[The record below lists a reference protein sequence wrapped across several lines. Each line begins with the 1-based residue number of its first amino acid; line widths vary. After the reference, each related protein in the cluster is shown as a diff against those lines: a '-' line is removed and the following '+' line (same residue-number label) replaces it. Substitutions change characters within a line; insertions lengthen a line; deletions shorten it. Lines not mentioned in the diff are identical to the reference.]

1 MTKNESIIKASGI
14 DLTKLLPENLDDMK
28 DHEIDL
34 FIEENLLQPF
44 ESMHV
49 DFIWE
54 EICYLS
60 DTIRDVFNAGVK
72 EGKKEKCTH
81 TTKNQ
86 KTL

>member
-14 DLTKLLPENLDDMK
+14 YLTKLLPENFGDMK

-34 FIEENLLQPF
+34 FIEKNLWQPF

-54 EICYLS
+54 EICDLS

-72 EGKKEKCTH
+72 EGKKEANAK
-81 TTKNQ
+81 Q
-86 KTL
+86 